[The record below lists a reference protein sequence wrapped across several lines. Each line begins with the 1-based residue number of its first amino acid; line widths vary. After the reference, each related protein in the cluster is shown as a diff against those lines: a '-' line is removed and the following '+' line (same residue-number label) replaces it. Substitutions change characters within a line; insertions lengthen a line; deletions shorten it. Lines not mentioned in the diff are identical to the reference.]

1 LVLQEIENSVRCDR
15 NQRLPS
21 TSLSDASAAR
31 LSHCARSTAM
41 LQLHS
46 FLVLRMARLRD
57 CDVPQSV
64 HRPESLPCT
73 EPDVRSRL
81 FALLITSEP
90 AATIVF

>member
-1 LVLQEIENSVRCDR
+1 
-15 NQRLPS
+15 
-21 TSLSDASAAR
+21 
-31 LSHCARSTAM
+31 M

-46 FLVLRMARLRD
+46 FLVLRMARLRE

-64 HRPESLPCT
+64 HLPESLPCT